1 MVDKSKQLFDKLIEY
16 SEADYYPFHMPGH
29 KRNMKWDTN
38 IYDMDITEID
48 GFDNLHHPEGI
59 IKELEDRITTL
70 YNTKKSFVMVNGST
84 GGLLSGI
91 YSTVNYGDKILIAR
105 NCHKSVYNA
114 VLLNGLNVRFVYPEL
129 DDNNICGPI
138 GPDKVEEA
146 LKKDD
151 SIKLVVITSPT
162 YEGVVSDIEEIAKIV
177 HKYKKILIVDEAHG
191 SHMIFDDYF
200 PKSALECDADIVIHS
215 LHKTLPALTQS
226 ALFHINS
233 DRVDADRVKNA
244 LSIFQTSSPSYII
257 MSGIDR
263 CINILEQNKNLLFS
277 RYIKMTE
284 DLRNS
289 VKTLKNIKLYES
301 ENYDK
306 SKIVLYSDKIYGK
319 KMYDILLN
327 DYHLQAEMAYM
338 SYTVLMTTICDK
350 KYGYDRLLKAL
361 YKIDD
366 MLECVKESVKNAI
379 VPFIINNSSINISN
393 ACNKDKVLVKLE
405 NSVGRVCG
413 EYIYLY
419 PPGIPLIVPGENITL
434 EIIESVF
441 QFEAS
446 GLEIC
451 GLADKTNHLIKV
463 VN

>member
-1 MVDKSKQLFDKLIEY
+1 MADKSKQLFDKLIEY

-70 YNTKKSFVMVNGST
+70 YNAKKSFVMVNGST

-177 HKYKKILIVDEAHG
+177 HKYKKILIESFNIPDKCPQTKQRGSLVLGFQVREDFVHFLVLDHHQHG
-191 SHMIFDDYF
+191 VVHLRPGVVAQVGCSVETALAFD
-200 PKSALECDADIVIHS
+200 I
-215 LHKTLPALTQS
+215 LPAGVSPLAVFLQDFHYLFVICLIVGYENRFHLYAS
-226 ALFHINS
+226 FLKSFFFAALFS
-233 DRVDADRVKNA
+233 
-244 LSIFQTSSPSYII
+244 
-257 MSGIDR
+257 
-263 CINILEQNKNLLFS
+263 
-277 RYIKMTE
+277 
-284 DLRNS
+284 
-289 VKTLKNIKLYES
+289 
-301 ENYDK
+301 
-306 SKIVLYSDKIYGK
+306 
-319 KMYDILLN
+319 
-327 DYHLQAEMAYM
+327 
-338 SYTVLMTTICDK
+338 
-350 KYGYDRLLKAL
+350 
-361 YKIDD
+361 
-366 MLECVKESVKNAI
+366 
-379 VPFIINNSSINISN
+379 
-393 ACNKDKVLVKLE
+393 
-405 NSVGRVCG
+405 
-413 EYIYLY
+413 
-419 PPGIPLIVPGENITL
+419 
-434 EIIESVF
+434 
-441 QFEAS
+441 
-446 GLEIC
+446 
-451 GLADKTNHLIKV
+451 
-463 VN
+463 